1 MEPMAPSII
10 EHSDCIHNDDEI
22 DYYPNLIYNH
32 HILDNENF
40 DSCSCNRFIFP
51 DILIPKRAAL

>member
-22 DYYPNLIYNH
+22 DYYPNPNLI
-32 HILDNENF
+32 
-40 DSCSCNRFIFP
+40 
-51 DILIPKRAAL
+51 